1 MREISFVDT
10 TFRDGHAS
18 LWAEG
23 MTTSMMLAVAS
34 EMDRIGFRS
43 MDFIATSHFLKCV
56 RELRENPWERI
67 RLVSQK
73 IRNTPLSL
81 MMLHSVTTFDLTPSS
96 ILRLWIECI
105 AANGIKQVQL
115 MDPSNDMHFRLP
127 ECVRYAKQ
135 AGLRVSQSIVF
146 SRSPKHTDEYYEEK
160 TRDAVKLGAD
170 VIYLKDSGGLLT
182 PERIRTLIP
191 MMMRSAGPV
200 PLELHSHCTTGL
212 APLCYLEAV
221 DLGIETLH
229 TAIPPLSNGSSQPSA
244 MNMANNLRSMGYK
257 PAVNEE
263 VIREVSDR
271 LNYIAKREGLPMGT
285 PLEYNRAQ
293 YRHQTPGGV
302 ISNLRHQLSQLGI
315 QDRLEEVLEEV
326 IQIREDF
333 GYPIMVTPF
342 SQFLITQATMNV
354 VAGERYGQVIDEL
367 VKYALGFWGEEASS
381 SIQPNVRDRILNL
394 PRAKELSDWTIPQPS
409 LKEVRQDLGGP
420 GVSDE
425 ELLLRFIVRDDQAIE
440 AMKASKKPVE
450 YPVAS
455 TSVVALIEEMLK
467 RDELAEVMI
476 EKDDFSLSLKKYL
489 S

>member
-1 MREISFVDT
+1 
-10 TFRDGHAS
+10 
-18 LWAEG
+18 
-23 MTTSMMLAVAS
+23 MMLSVAS

-56 RELRENPWERI
+56 RELRENPWERM
-67 RLVSQK
+67 RLISQK

-96 ILRLWIECI
+96 ILRLWIERI

-115 MDPSNDMHFRLP
+115 MDPSNDMSFRLP
-127 ECVRYAKQ
+127 ECATYARE
-135 AGLRVSQSIVF
+135 AGLKVSQSIVF
-146 SRSPKHTDEYYEEK
+146 SHSPKHTDEYYGRK
-160 TRDAVKLGAD
+160 TQDAVKLGAD

-182 PERIRTLIP
+182 PERVKTLIP
-191 MMMRSAGPV
+191 IMMKKAGPV

-212 APLCYLEAV
+212 APLCYLDAIE
-221 DLGIETLH
+221 LGIKTLH
-229 TAIPPLSNGSSQPSA
+229 TSIPPLANGSSQPSV
-244 MNMANNLRSMGYK
+244 MNIANNLRAMGYQA
-257 PAVNEE
+257 AVNEE

-271 LNYIAKREGLPMGT
+271 LSYIAKREGLPVGT

-293 YRHQTPGGV
+293 YKHQTPGGV

-315 QDRLEEVLEEV
+315 QDRLDGVLEEV

-354 VAGERYGQVIDEL
+354 VAGERYAQVIDEL
-367 VKYALGFWGEEASS
+367 VKYALGFWGGEASS
-381 SIQPNVRDRILNL
+381 SILPSVKDRILSL
-394 PRAKELSDWTIPQPS
+394 PRAKELSKWKVPQPS

-425 ELLLRFIVRDDQAIE
+425 ELLLRFIVRDEHAIK
-440 AMKASKKPVE
+440 AMKASKTPVE
-450 YPVAS
+450 YPIAS
-455 TSVVALIEEMLK
+455 KSVVALIEELLK

-476 EKDDFSLSLKKYL
+476 EKDDFSLSLKQHT